1 MNFSTDGVT
10 VMSSENPVP
19 FQSSFDFNHLFQRRI
34 GHITSIQIRNLTPF
48 PARDTF
54 TSALIKPIEIS
65 TATHGYVADDLD
77 ATLTRKRTRRV
88 STNSITTLRS
98 SRSEDGESAGVGE
111 GHEEGKR
118 TTSRLSEKSTTIGRT
133 APTLRPQRNR
143 TTSLASVF
151 PESTEVSQGSFSLN
165 SNVEAYKHHATL
177 EDHSQTGLEKIIGS
191 RLVETFLAVT
201 AISEPSYVD
210 AGLPTTSSSSF
221 FPTSTPSSPRNGF
234 PLISPRKDVFTP
246 SSPSPLPNTEKS
258 RRDSRASTLSSSSS
272 GHSKTMYDATLSR
285 KGAVKPA
292 TGSPIASTSTFPS
305 SPELPSSPVQPS
317 VPAYFSPIHQP
328 STNPS
333 FFFDP
338 TSEFASW
345 TDFSAVKLKVELW
358 AKIGNDSGP
367 VNGKG
372 KEKERPRETRDSNPP
387 EWQVLEEWNVDLNEL
402 IPLPNINADDD
413 PHHQLPSNT
422 LLITLNPP
430 GQTFYAYVPIL
441 SQPSHRT
448 MDLASGYSSDPE
460 STIRKNKEI
469 DTKLDFAA
477 LPSRRRRQRG
487 RQGQETAKEEY
498 IARTAGW
505 KDLFKLVTIWTTI
518 KDNEKSLEDIVR
530 GLDRLIADDQLSPLK
545 REISE
550 RECRIAELR
559 ADCASVSTQSQELR
573 DEILIRREQ
582 LRERRNMLANVEQ
595 QDEDEQ
601 QEWEEIEEDLL
612 DERARLASLRSLT
625 IPSRTGLLSTLSYLF
640 PIELRSPPDLL
651 FTILDVPLP
660 IPASPNDPAPPLTL
674 PAHIDVNEETVATAL
689 GYVAIVV
696 QLLAAYLGHVLVYPI
711 TYIGSRSLIRDGIS
725 AMVGPRMFPLFSK
738 GVDTYRFEYG
748 VFLLNKDI
756 EMLMVE
762 HDLRAIDI
770 RHTLPNLK
778 NLLLTL
784 TDGEDVPIRP
794 AIRVASPVSSLS
806 GLESPKPQSL
816 ASSQEIANSNT
827 TTPKATCVDLP
838 PEITP
843 PASGSSTPTT
853 PSAPTSVSMDTLKKT
868 SRFLGGFTPFSGFL
882 RARAPSSLLFRNVDE
897 SAGSFDT
904 DELPISSSN
913 AAENTESAEHNAT
926 ASKRDEVINSEP
938 GEVGSPVLA
947 LGKVKVADRF
957 GETTEV
963 DTDADSQPILVK
975 GRLASVWK
983 VQ

>member
-1 MNFSTDGVT
+1 
-10 VMSSENPVP
+10 MSSEKPVP

-54 TSALIKPIEIS
+54 TSALIKPIEIP
-65 TATHGYVADDLD
+65 TATHSYEADDLD

-88 STNSITTLRS
+88 STNSIATLRS

-111 GHEEGKR
+111 GHEEGKT

-151 PESTEVSQGSFSLN
+151 PVSTEVLQGSFSRN
-165 SNVEAYKHHATL
+165 PNVETAKHHATL

-201 AISEPSYVD
+201 AISEPSSVD
-210 AGLPTTSSSSF
+210 VGLPTTSSSSF
-221 FPTSTPSSPRNGF
+221 LPTSTSSLLRNGL
-234 PLISPRKDVFTP
+234 PLISPWKDVSTL

-258 RRDSRASTLSSSSS
+258 RRDSQASTLSSSSIAPSAPSS
-272 GHSKTMYDATLSR
+272 GHSKTIYDATVSR

-305 SPELPSSPVQPS
+305 LLEPPISPVQPP

-338 TSEFASW
+338 KSEFASW

-358 AKIGNDSGP
+358 AKVGNDSGP
-367 VNGKG
+367 MNGKG
-372 KEKERPRETRDSNPP
+372 KEKERPREPRNSESP

-402 IPLPNINADDD
+402 TPLPNINADDD

-422 LLITLNPP
+422 LLVTLNPP
-430 GQTFYAYVPIL
+430 GQTFYAYAPIL
-441 SQPSHRT
+441 SQPFHRT
-448 MDLASGYSSDPE
+448 SDLTSGYSSDPE

-469 DTKLDFAA
+469 DTHLDLAA

-487 RQGQETAKEEY
+487 RQGQETAKGEY

-518 KDNEKSLEDIVR
+518 KDNEQSLEDIVR

-559 ADCASVSTQSQELR
+559 ANCASVSTQSQELQ

-595 QDEDEQ
+595 QDEDEE

-625 IPSRTGLLSTLSYLF
+625 ILSRTGLLSTLSYLF

-660 IPASPNDPAPPLTL
+660 IPVSPNDPAPPLTL

-689 GYVAIVV
+689 GYVAVV
-696 QLLAAYLGHVLVYPI
+696 IQLLAAYLGHVLVYPI

-756 EMLMVE
+756 EMAK

-770 RHTLPNLK
+770 RQTLPNLK

-784 TDGEDVPIRP
+784 TDGEDVPMRP
-794 AIRVASPVSSLS
+794 PFKRVASPVSSPS
-806 GLESPKPQSL
+806 GLESPRPQSL

-827 TTPKATCVDLP
+827 TTPKATCADLP

-843 PASGSSTPTT
+843 LASGSSTPTT
-853 PSAPTSVSMDTLKKT
+853 LSAPTSVSMDTLKKT
-868 SRFLGGFTPFSGFL
+868 SRFLGGFTPFTGFL
-882 RARAPSSLLFRNVDE
+882 RARHPSSRNVDE
-897 SAGSFDT
+897 SASSFDT
-904 DELPISSSN
+904 DELPISSSH
-913 AAENTESAEHNAT
+913 AAENTESEEHDAT
-926 ASKRDEVINSEP
+926 TLKKDEVINSEP
-938 GEVGSPVLA
+938 GGVGSPGLA
-947 LGKVKVADRF
+947 LGKVKVAARF

>member
-1 MNFSTDGVT
+1 
-10 VMSSENPVP
+10 MSSEKPVP

-65 TATHGYVADDLD
+65 AVTHGYVADDLD

-88 STNSITTLRS
+88 STNSIATLRS

-118 TTSRLSEKSTTIGRT
+118 TTSRLSEKSTTTVRT

-151 PESTEVSQGSFSLN
+151 PESIEVSQGSFSLN
-165 SNVEAYKHHATL
+165 SNVEAFKHHTTL

-201 AISEPSYVD
+201 AISEPSTVD

-221 FPTSTPSSPRNGF
+221 LPTSTPSSPRNGS
-234 PLISPRKDVFTP
+234 PLISPHKDVFTP
-246 SSPSPLPNTEKS
+246 SSPIPLPNTEKS
-258 RRDSRASTLSSSSS
+258 RRDSQASTLSSSFS
-272 GHSKTMYDATLSR
+272 GHSKTMYDATVYR

-292 TGSPIASTSTFPS
+292 TGSPIASTSTFPL

-372 KEKERPRETRDSNPP
+372 KERERPRETRNLNIP
-387 EWQVLEEWNVDLNEL
+387 EWQVLEEWDVDLNEL
-402 IPLPNINADDD
+402 TPLPNINADDG

-422 LLITLNPP
+422 LLVTLNPP
-430 GQTFYAYVPIL
+430 GQTFYAYAPIL
-441 SQPSHRT
+441 SQPSHST
-448 MDLASGYSSDPE
+448 SDLTLGYSSDPE
-460 STIRKNKEI
+460 STIRKNKGI
-469 DTKLDFAA
+469 DTNLDFAV

-487 RQGQETAKEEY
+487 RQGQETAKENY

-530 GLDRLIADDQLSPLK
+530 GLDRLIANDQLSPLK

-550 RECRIAELR
+550 RDCRIAELR

-573 DEILIRREQ
+573 DEILVRREQ
-582 LRERRNMLANVEQ
+582 LRERRNMLADVEQ

-756 EMLMVE
+756 EMAK

-784 TDGEDVPIRP
+784 TDGEDVPMRP
-794 AIRVASPVSSLS
+794 PFKRVASPVSSLS
-806 GLESPKPQSL
+806 GLESPRSQSL

-882 RARAPSSLLFRNVDE
+882 RARYPSSLLPRNVDE

-904 DELPISSSN
+904 EELPISSSH
-913 AAENTESAEHNAT
+913 AAENTESEEHDAT
-926 ASKRDEVINSEP
+926 GSKRDEVINSEP
-938 GEVGSPVLA
+938 GEVGSPGLA

-957 GETTEV
+957 GETEV
-963 DTDADSQPILVK
+963 DTGAGSQPILVK